1 MTDDLRELIEE
12 WREFAEGMDAT
23 DRVAGYAQGFADA
36 ADELEEAL
44 DENEETNAR
53 TITEPYASRKGNGY
67 GVDND

>member
-1 MTDDLRELIEE
+1 MTDDLRELVEE

-44 DENEETNAR
+44 DENEERRPNAR
-53 TITEPYASRKGNGY
+53 VMDQPWGCP
-67 GVDND
+67 DDD